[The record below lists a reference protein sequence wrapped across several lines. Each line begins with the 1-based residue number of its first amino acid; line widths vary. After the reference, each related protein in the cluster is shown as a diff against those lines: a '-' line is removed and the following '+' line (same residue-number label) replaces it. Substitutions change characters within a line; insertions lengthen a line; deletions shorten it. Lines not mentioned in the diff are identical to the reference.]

1 MERLSNLELVSDGAG
16 FKLKSVSGLK
26 VHFFPWQQKVVQVG
40 PKDISIKPDD
50 IFEKYKGCP
59 KYSYQSLVLV
69 ANTILLNIRRR
80 QESQKK
86 RLR

>member
-1 MERLSNLELVSDGAG
+1 M
-16 FKLKSVSGLK
+16 
-26 VHFFPWQQKVVQVG
+26 
-40 PKDISIKPDD
+40 SIKPDD
-50 IFEKYKGCP
+50 IFEKYKDCP

-80 QESQKK
+80 MESQKK